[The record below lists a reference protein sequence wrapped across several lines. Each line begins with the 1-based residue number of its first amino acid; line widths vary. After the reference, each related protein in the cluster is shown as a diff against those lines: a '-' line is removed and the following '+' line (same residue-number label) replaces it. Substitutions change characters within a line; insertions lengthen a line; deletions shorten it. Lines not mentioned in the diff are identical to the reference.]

1 MQRFDDPTKSIQVAA
16 GETFAVALASNPTT
30 GYTWQVGVDQQHL
43 ELINQTF
50 TPKGEGVGA
59 GGQEVFTF
67 RARADG
73 KTGIA
78 CEYRRPWDKEPRETK
93 RIQVVIE

>member
-1 MQRFDDPTKSIQVAA
+1 MQRFDNPTKLIQVAA
-16 GETFAVALASNPTT
+16 GETFAVTLAGNPTT

-43 ELINQTF
+43 ELIDQTY
-50 TPKGEGVGA
+50 TPGGEGVGA

-67 RARADG
+67 RARAAG

-78 CEYRRPWDKEPRETK
+78 CEYRRPWDKEARETK
-93 RIQVVIE
+93 RIEVIIE